1 MTNKKTFLIFLF
13 FTVFGC
19 NTDSDLNR
27 KEVAQGPAIRFGG
40 KITQIVETK
49 AIIDDEQLP
58 DGFQIGLF
66 AWGHHKDEGEAN
78 TQIRSDLNNAAYIQV
93 SGSNELTTNEV
104 AHYPV
109 NPDTLLN
116 IYAYYPYLPEA
127 ADNPLQ
133 IPFDLS
139 HQEDLMWAT
148 PILNQNKES
157 ENPVVMLT
165 FNHLFSAITL
175 KFKKADDI
183 REEMILQSVAM
194 ENYNPAVQLDV
205 QKGELSQPTTTTSF
219 PLIRDLTT
227 TVTQETQTVLT
238 DFLLCPVAKPVF
250 VVRLSDKEYR
260 IESSKAFLAG
270 KKQTYEFTIRANDI
284 TVSGSISPWGDGGS
298 SNETIYF

>member
-13 FTVFGC
+13 FIVFGC

-27 KEVAQGPAIRFGG
+27 KEEALGPAIRFGG

-66 AWGHHKDEGEAN
+66 AWGHHKNEGEAN
-78 TQIRSDLNNAAYIQV
+78 TQIRSDLNNAVYIQV

-127 ADNPLQ
+127 TDNPLQ
-133 IPFDLS
+133 IPFDLN

-148 PILNQNKES
+148 PILNQNKEN

-183 REEMILQSVAM
+183 REEMILQSIAM
-194 ENYNPAVQLDV
+194 ENYNPAIQLDV
-205 QKGELSQPTTTTSF
+205 QKGELSQHSTTTSF
-219 PLIRDLTT
+219 PLIQDLTT
-227 TVTQETQTVLT
+227 PVTQETQTVLT
-238 DFLLCPVAKPVF
+238 DFLLCPVTKPVF